1 MIVLMFIESNLVE
14 RAAIFRHGGRRR
26 TALFEHKV
34 GLSQLQ
40 DMISN
45 FTYHIH
51 EKAIQ

>member
-26 TALFEHKV
+26 TALFERKV

-45 FTYHIH
+45 FTYHVD
-51 EKAIQ
+51 QNVLQ